1 MFLHVYQFYYYW
13 YLVNLMSLNILQ
25 NLMHIYYIKGKI
37 LLFKIHSVLREIR
50 ILPIISRIYGVK

>member
-50 ILPIISRIYGVK
+50 IRPIISRIYG